1 MKTATV
7 EALRE
12 QKDRCLRIID
22 VDKALT
28 RLEANQDYKKVFEF
42 LFDDLLKQQ
51 AQEAFSV
58 LMDKNHAEKS
68 LKFVKALSR
77 TKDYISS
84 LHFIAEGCAAEIS
97 DIDNEIVKI
106 EAEE

>member
-28 RLEANQDYKKVFEF
+28 RLEANQDFKKVYEF

-51 AQEAFSV
+51 TTEAFSII
-58 LMDKNHAEKS
+58 MDKTHAEKS

-77 TKDYISS
+77 TRDYLSS
-84 LHFIAEGCAAEIS
+84 FHLIAEGAEAEITE
-97 DIDNEIVKI
+97 IDNEIVRA